1 MALKVKDVVGL
12 ILAHIGWTK
21 VGPVF
26 GVSTGGS
33 PAVAQQL
40 NFGAIGA
47 AFGLTPAVL
56 NGFLANVTSSI
67 GLDPQA
73 IGNALMKNPV
83 ADFVKSAATS
93 AQDLGSKI
101 ATLPGALSADLK
113 VGLDSV
119 TAAANQGLAHTDTL
133 LGIGAPTDVVNIADI
148 ANKSTFAGLADTAR
162 GLGVADDKLQACF
175 GTLYNPGPFEEL
187 YKSVSPTVA
196 GGLTEITDKLQK
208 AVTDGLPTDV
218 LKGQFLAECNKLTS
232 GVTTQLDK
240 DKAAFAAVTA
250 PITTAS
256 VIGAAIPNPKDAIG
270 VKLANDFGT
279 PLLAELQGQ
288 ITDLAAKGDNLAS
301 EAGKAAPTT
310 TQTADLIINR
320 TGAPVTST
328 KVFTN

>member
-1 MALKVKDVVGL
+1 MALNVKDVVGL

-26 GVSTGGS
+26 GVTTGGS

-56 NGFLANVTSSI
+56 NGFLANVTSSL

-73 IGNALMKNPV
+73 IGSALMKNPIT
-83 ADFVKSAATS
+83 DFVKDAASAAK
-93 AQDLGSKI
+93 DLVGKL
-101 ATLPGALSADLK
+101 ADLPSALSADLK

-133 LGIGAPTDVVNIADI
+133 LGIGAPTDIINPAEIV
-148 ANKSTFAGLADTAR
+148 NKSTFASVADTAR
-162 GLGVADDKLQACF
+162 VLGVTDDKLQACF

-187 YKSVSPTVA
+187 YNSVSPKFA
-196 GGLTEITDKLQK
+196 GGLTEITAKLQQ
-208 AVTDGLPTDV
+208 AVIDGVPTDA
-218 LKGQFLAECNKLTS
+218 LKAEFLAECNKLTS
-232 GVTTQLDK
+232 GVTAQLDK
-240 DKAAFAAVTA
+240 DKAAFAAVLA

-256 VIGAAIPNPKDAIG
+256 VIGAALPNPKDAIS

-279 PLLAELQGQ
+279 PMLAELQGQ
-288 ITDLAAKGDNLAS
+288 INDLAAKSNNLTS
-301 EAGKAAPTT
+301 EVSKTLPTS

-328 KVFTN
+328 KVFTT